1 MTFLTSISF
10 KDLERLREVV
20 RKVHMAHYADRHITT
35 REMDMI
41 IETMG
46 PDLLEQ
52 QLKSLVDQ
60 QGTADTQHGA
70 WLVPEDLPD
79 KKEGEVR

>member
-1 MTFLTSISF
+1 
-10 KDLERLREVV
+10 
-20 RKVHMAHYADRHITT
+20 
-35 REMDMI
+35 MDMI

-46 PDLLEQ
+46 PDLMEQ